1 MANRRETVAAVVV
14 TFNRKQLL
22 MECLNALLNQTYE
35 LDSVI
40 IIDNNSTDGTYELLK
55 ERGYIDNEIIDYVRL
70 NENTGGAGG
79 FHEGIKRGYEKG
91 YDWLWIMDDDVKP
104 DKECLNILM
113 KYKEKGKVLIPL
125 RLSSTL
131 DIREFPAI
139 KYDLSNP
146 FLKQVRRLSVYT
158 KYNNYLEMPEI
169 LEVEDFSF
177 EGPLINR
184 EVIKKIGYPKSELF
198 ISGDDTEYALRIR
211 YKLKEKLLLISRAR
225 IFRMLDSYNNSIN
238 WRTYY
243 SLRNYYYIHRIY
255 GENYFVKIKPIFL
268 FIGLIIKNIIK
279 GNFQLK
285 KFRIAFYALVDAYS
299 KVLPRRFMPGDKI

>member
-184 EVIKKIGYPKSELF
+184 EVIKKLDILKVSCLL
-198 ISGDDTEYALRIR
+198 AVMIR
-211 YKLKEKLLLISRAR
+211 NMR
-225 IFRMLDSYNNSIN
+225 
-238 WRTYY
+238 
-243 SLRNYYYIHRIY
+243 
-255 GENYFVKIKPIFL
+255 
-268 FIGLIIKNIIK
+268 
-279 GNFQLK
+279 
-285 KFRIAFYALVDAYS
+285 
-299 KVLPRRFMPGDKI
+299 